1 MTQPDNG
8 REERTALGSEALGA
22 LGTLLRRWREGTFG
36 ELLEDWRWIL
46 AHTKRYKWAVAC
58 YLVLGVASASL
69 GLVSAVA
76 SKYAIDIITGYQ
88 TSRLGAMAAVMVA
101 SALASLLLRSL
112 VSRVS
117 AKVSIFVSNDIQAC
131 VFDKVLDADWLAL
144 SRYSSGDLLSRFNS
158 DVSTVAG
165 NAISWLPNLLVS
177 LYTFIATFF
186 VILYYDRVMALI
198 ALASAPFLLV
208 SSRYLLGRM
217 RRHNQRMKEL
227 GSQLMAYEVETFY
240 NVDTIKS
247 FGIMGQYGRG
257 LRQRQETFQKASL
270 DYNLFSIKT
279 DAAISLLGSAVQLA
293 GFGYCLY
300 LLWSGKIVYG
310 TMTLF
315 LSQSAKLSST
325 FSSLVGVV
333 PAFLTSS
340 VSARR
345 IRELTELPKEP
356 HIPDSGLDRH
366 GKEGFAVRMED
377 VHFGYDP
384 AEPVLMGSA
393 FHAEPGE
400 IVALVGP
407 SGEGKTT
414 MIRLILGLVRP
425 DRGRVFLRTGA
436 GLEAEVNAETRH
448 LFSYVP
454 QGNTI
459 LSGTIADNLRMVKE
473 DATDQELEEA
483 LRLACAW
490 EFVSRMPEG
499 IHSSVGERGRGLSEG
514 QAQRLAIAR
523 AVLKDAPVL
532 LLDEATSALDVATE
546 RQVLRNLMTGRPNR
560 TVIVTTHRPSVLG
573 MCRRVYRIV
582 DRQVRELDREESE
595 RLSMDF

>member
-8 REERTALGSEALGA
+8 REDRTALGSEA

-117 AKVSIFVSNDIQAC
+117 AKVSIFVSNDIQAS

-356 HIPDSGLDRH
+356 HIPGSGLDRH
-366 GKEGFAVRMED
+366 GEEGFAVRMENVD
-377 VHFGYDP
+377 FGYEP

-473 DATDQELEEA
+473 DATNQELEEA

>member
-1 MTQPDNG
+1 MAQPDNS
-8 REERTALGSEALGA
+8 RETRTALGSEALG
-22 LGTLLRRWREGTFG
+22 TLLRRWRDGTFG

-46 AHTKRYKWAVAC
+46 AYTRRYKWAVIC
-58 YLVLGVASASL
+58 YLVLGVASSSL

-76 SKYAIDIITGYQ
+76 SKFAIDIITGFQ
-88 TSRLGAMAAVMVA
+88 TSRLGTMVAVMTA

-117 AKVSIFVSNDIQAC
+117 AKVSIFVSNDIQAS

-158 DVSTVAG
+158 DVNTVAG
-165 NAISWLPNLLVS
+165 NAINWLPNLLVS
-177 LYTFIATFF
+177 LYTFLATFF
-186 VILYYDRVMALI
+186 VILHYDRVMALI

-217 RRHNQRMKEL
+217 RQHNQRMKEL
-227 GSQLMAYEVETFY
+227 GSQLMSYEVETFY

-247 FGIMGQYGRG
+247 FGIMDQYGRG
-257 LRQRQETFQKASL
+257 LRQRQETFKKASL

-279 DAAISLLGSAVQLA
+279 DAVISLLGSAVQLA

-315 LSQSAKLSST
+315 LSQSAKLTST
-325 FSSLVGVV
+325 FNSLVGVV
-333 PAFLTSS
+333 PAFLTSA

-356 HIPDSGLDRH
+356 HIPHGGLDRCAE
-366 GKEGFAVRMED
+366 KGFAVQMEAVD
-377 VHFGYDP
+377 FGYIP
-384 AEPVLMGSA
+384 EEPVLTGSM
-393 FHAEPGE
+393 FRAEPGE

-414 MIRLILGLVRP
+414 MIRLMLGLVRP
-425 DRGRVFLRTGA
+425 DRGRVFLRSE
-436 GLEAEVNAETRH
+436 EAEAEMNAETRH

-459 LSGTIADNLRMVKE
+459 LSGTIAGNLRMVKE
-473 DATDQELEEA
+473 DATDEELENA

-490 EFVSRMPEG
+490 DFVSRMPEG
-499 IHSSVGERGRGLSEG
+499 IHSGVGERGKGLSEG

-523 AVLKDAPVL
+523 AILKDAPVL

-582 DRQVRELDREESE
+582 DRRVKELDRTESE
-595 RLSMDF
+595 QLSMDF

>member
-1 MTQPDNG
+1 MAQRDSS
-8 REERTALGSEALGA
+8 RETRTALGSEALG
-22 LGTLLRRWREGTFG
+22 TLLRRWRDGTFG
-36 ELLEDWRWIL
+36 ELVEDWRWIL
-46 AHTKRYKWAVAC
+46 AYTRRYKWAVIW
-58 YLVLGVASASL
+58 YLALGVASSSL

-76 SKYAIDIITGYQ
+76 SKFAIDIITGFQ
-88 TSRLGAMAAVMVA
+88 TSRLGTMVAVMTA

-117 AKVSIFVSNDIQAC
+117 AKVSIFVSNDIQAT

-158 DVSTVAG
+158 DVNTVAG
-165 NAISWLPNLLVS
+165 NAINWLPNLLVS
-177 LYTFIATFF
+177 LYTFLATFF
-186 VILYYDRVMALI
+186 VILHYDRVMALI

-217 RRHNQRMKEL
+217 RQHNQRMKEL
-227 GSQLMAYEVETFY
+227 GSQLMSYEVETFY

-247 FGIMGQYGRG
+247 FGIMDQYGRG
-257 LRQRQETFQKASL
+257 LRQRQETFKRASL

-279 DAAISLLGSAVQLA
+279 DAVISLLGSAVQLA

-315 LSQSAKLSST
+315 LSQSAKLTST
-325 FSSLVGVV
+325 FNSLVGVV
-333 PAFLTSS
+333 PAFLTSA

-356 HIPDSGLDRH
+356 HIPHGGLDRC
-366 GKEGFAVRMED
+366 GEKGFAVRMEAVD
-377 VHFGYDP
+377 FGYVP
-384 AEPVLMGSA
+384 EEPVLAGSM

-414 MIRLILGLVRP
+414 MIRLMLGLVRP
-425 DRGRVFLRTGA
+425 DRGRVFLRSG
-436 GLEAEVNAETRH
+436 EAEAEINAETRR
-448 LFSYVP
+448 LVSYVP

-459 LSGTIADNLRMVKE
+459 LSGTIAGNLRMVKE
-473 DATDQELEEA
+473 DATDEELEEA

-490 EFVSRMPEG
+490 DFVSRMSEG
-499 IHSSVGERGRGLSEG
+499 IHSGVGERGKGLSEG

-523 AVLKDAPVL
+523 AILKDAPVL

-573 MCRRVYRIV
+573 MCSRVYRIV
-582 DRQVRELDREESE
+582 DRQVKELDRTESE
-595 RLSMDF
+595 QLSMDF

>member
-8 REERTALGSEALGA
+8 REDRTALGSEA

-117 AKVSIFVSNDIQAC
+117 AKVSIFVSNDIQAS

-247 FGIMGQYGRG
+247 FGIMGQ
-257 LRQRQETFQKASL
+257 
-270 DYNLFSIKT
+270 
-279 DAAISLLGSAVQLA
+279 
-293 GFGYCLY
+293 
-300 LLWSGKIVYG
+300 
-310 TMTLF
+310 
-315 LSQSAKLSST
+315 
-325 FSSLVGVV
+325 
-333 PAFLTSS
+333 
-340 VSARR
+340 
-345 IRELTELPKEP
+345 
-356 HIPDSGLDRH
+356 
-366 GKEGFAVRMED
+366 
-377 VHFGYDP
+377 
-384 AEPVLMGSA
+384 
-393 FHAEPGE
+393 
-400 IVALVGP
+400 
-407 SGEGKTT
+407 
-414 MIRLILGLVRP
+414 
-425 DRGRVFLRTGA
+425 
-436 GLEAEVNAETRH
+436 
-448 LFSYVP
+448 
-454 QGNTI
+454 
-459 LSGTIADNLRMVKE
+459 
-473 DATDQELEEA
+473 
-483 LRLACAW
+483 
-490 EFVSRMPEG
+490 
-499 IHSSVGERGRGLSEG
+499 
-514 QAQRLAIAR
+514 
-523 AVLKDAPVL
+523 
-532 LLDEATSALDVATE
+532 
-546 RQVLRNLMTGRPNR
+546 
-560 TVIVTTHRPSVLG
+560 
-573 MCRRVYRIV
+573 
-582 DRQVRELDREESE
+582 
-595 RLSMDF
+595 